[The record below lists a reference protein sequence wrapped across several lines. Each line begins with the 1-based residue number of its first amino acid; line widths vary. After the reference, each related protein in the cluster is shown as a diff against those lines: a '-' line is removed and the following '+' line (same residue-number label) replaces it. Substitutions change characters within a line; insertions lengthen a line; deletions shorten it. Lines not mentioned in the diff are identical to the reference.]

1 MQIFEAMA
9 QEGHEQVTFFYDR
22 ATGLKLIVAVHD
34 TTLGP
39 AAGGCRLWHYDA
51 EDDAIAD
58 ALRLSRGMT
67 LKNAVA
73 GLDFGGSKCVVYGDP
88 EKTPELLRGIG
99 RFIETMGGRVNTGE
113 DVGLTPEDVEVMAET
128 TRFIVGRKHKS
139 GDPSKPAAYGTYMA
153 VRAVLKETCGTPDPK
168 GRRIVVQGAGNVGH
182 ELCRL
187 LAADGADLVISDIRP
202 DRAKEVGE
210 LYGARVVAPE
220 AVTKEPGDVFSPC
233 ALGLVLT
240 PEVARTIPV
249 KAIAG
254 SANNQLSDALVPA
267 ILKERGVLYA
277 PDFVVNGGGIINIS
291 EEFHAEG
298 YDKERAYAKVARIYD
313 RLLEIFEVARRE
325 DITSEQAAEHLALQ
339 RIEREGAQNGMFIPR
354 EARG

>member
-9 QEGHEQVTFFYDR
+9 REGHEQVTFFYDR
-22 ATGLKLIVAVHD
+22 TTGLKLIVAVHD

-39 AAGGCRLWHYDA
+39 AAGGCRVWHYET
-51 EDDAIAD
+51 EDDAVAD
-58 ALRLSRGMT
+58 ALRLSQGMT

-99 RFIETMGGRVNTGE
+99 RFIETLGGRVNTGE
-113 DVGLTPEDVEVMAET
+113 DVGLSPADVEVMAET
-128 TRFIVGRKHKS
+128 TRFIVGRKEKS

-153 VRAVLKETCGTPDPK
+153 VRAVLKETCGSPDPK
-168 GRRIVVQGAGNVGH
+168 GRKIVVQGAGNVGH
-182 ELCRL
+182 ELCRY
-187 LAADGADLVISDIRP
+187 LAADGAELVITDIRP
-202 DRAKEVGE
+202 GKAEEVAS

-220 AVTKEPGDVFSPC
+220 AITKEPGDVFSPC

-254 SANNQLSDALVPA
+254 SANNQLADPLVPA
-267 ILKERGVLYA
+267 ILKERSVLYA

-291 EEFHAEG
+291 EEFNAEG
-298 YDKERAYAKVARIYD
+298 YDRERAYAKVARIYD
-313 RLLEIFEVARRE
+313 RLLEIFDMAKDK
-325 DITSEQAAEHLALQ
+325 DITTEAAAEEIARQ
-339 RIEREGAQNGMFIPR
+339 RIAREGGPGRMFIPR
-354 EARG
+354 QFRA